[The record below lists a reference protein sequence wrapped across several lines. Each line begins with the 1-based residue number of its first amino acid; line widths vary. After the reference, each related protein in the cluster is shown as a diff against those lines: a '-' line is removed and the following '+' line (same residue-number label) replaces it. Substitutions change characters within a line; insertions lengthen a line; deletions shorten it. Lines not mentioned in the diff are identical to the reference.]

1 MNIGEKIVKA
11 RKEKGMTQAEL
22 GSELHVTFQAVSKW
36 ERGESSPDFETICNM
51 AKILEVPVSYFENSD
66 EKEDEAK
73 DEIKEENKEEK
84 ETKEEVATTVVYEQ
98 PKPVLAVCE
107 KCNRPIYNGS
117 EIIRYDV
124 GRVICRECRDREKK
138 RRFQEAV
145 EKGKKNRIKS
155 FVISGIL
162 FVVFLMLAIANGGK
176 DIGYGIAS
184 AVMIFTFS
192 SCLILNNNCIAD
204 VFGWITQLGFVKF
217 PGLIFSLDLDGI
229 LWFICVKLLFW
240 VLGILITL
248 FFMVVAFVICSII
261 SLFVYPFAIVKN
273 FKTPEK
279 GDYSSL

>member
-11 RKEKGMTQAEL
+11 RKERGMTQAEL

-51 AKILEVPVSYFENSD
+51 AKILDVPVSYFENNA
-66 EKEDEAK
+66 EKEEQP
-73 DEIKEENKEEK
+73 KEENTESTEKKEDK
-84 ETKEEVATTVVYEQ
+84 KEEVAATTVNSQ

-124 GRVICRECRDREKK
+124 GRVICRECRDRENK
-138 RRFQEAV
+138 RRFQAAV

-155 FVISGIL
+155 FVISGIIFAVL
-162 FVVFLMLAIANGGK
+162 LIIAIVNGGK
-176 DIGYGIAS
+176 DIWYGIAFS
-184 AVMIFTFS
+184 VAVFTFS

-229 LWFICVKLLFW
+229 LWLICVKLLFW

-248 FFMVVAFVICSII
+248 FFMLVAFVICSVI

-273 FKTPEK
+273 FRTPQK
-279 GDYSSL
+279 GEYSNF

>member
-107 KCNRPIYNGS
+107 KCNRPIYNGA
-117 EIIRYDV
+117 R
-124 GRVICRECRDREKK
+124 
-138 RRFQEAV
+138 
-145 EKGKKNRIKS
+145 
-155 FVISGIL
+155 
-162 FVVFLMLAIANGGK
+162 
-176 DIGYGIAS
+176 
-184 AVMIFTFS
+184 
-192 SCLILNNNCIAD
+192 
-204 VFGWITQLGFVKF
+204 
-217 PGLIFSLDLDGI
+217 
-229 LWFICVKLLFW
+229 
-240 VLGILITL
+240 
-248 FFMVVAFVICSII
+248 
-261 SLFVYPFAIVKN
+261 
-273 FKTPEK
+273 
-279 GDYSSL
+279 

>member
-73 DEIKEENKEEK
+73 DEIKEENKEENKEEK

-204 VFGWITQLGFVKF
+204 VFGSTATTTISARRALTAT
-217 PGLIFSLDLDGI
+217 DGRI
-229 LWFICVKLLFW
+229 S
-240 VLGILITL
+240 GT
-248 FFMVVAFVICSII
+248 ICSGT
-261 SLFVYPFAIVKN
+261 SARR
-273 FKTPEK
+273 
-279 GDYSSL
+279 SSPSSPDASRRAAGTSTAAGG